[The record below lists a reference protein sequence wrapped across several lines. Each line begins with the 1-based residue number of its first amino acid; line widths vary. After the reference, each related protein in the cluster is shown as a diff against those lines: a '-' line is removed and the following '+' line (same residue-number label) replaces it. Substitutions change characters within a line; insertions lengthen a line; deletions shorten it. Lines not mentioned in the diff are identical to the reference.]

1 MQTAIATPT
10 LTETCM
16 VLVFKIADRSLAL
29 PLGAIVKIVHSAT
42 LTQDIAT
49 SEFVTL
55 DQQPVPV
62 LNITAGLGR
71 EGNSTRTR
79 LTAQTSPAQS
89 SPAPISPFYIVTAYR
104 DQWVAIGVNQPPT
117 LMELP
122 LSSIHPVPGTYR
134 QAIGDMAQHMAVISQ
149 PTPLTLLL
157 LDIGRAANL
166 SGL

>member
-1 MQTAIATPT
+1 MQTALASPT
-10 LTETCM
+10 ATETCM

-49 SEFVTL
+49 AEFVTL

-62 LNITAGLGR
+62 LNIASCLGR
-71 EGNSTRTR
+71 DGNRPTRTT
-79 LTAQTSPAQS
+79 LTNPEPVA
-89 SPAPISPFYIVTAYR
+89 ISAFYIVTAYR

-157 LDIGRAANL
+157 LDIGRAASL
-166 SGL
+166 SGI